1 MKAEDVMTTR
11 VITVAENQTR
21 QQAARL
27 LCNVSRYLISQPAGG
42 HEPANKLKAA
52 VICKFLELPFS
63 DIYPAKVAQSLHLV
77 FAKSRLAQDVTII
90 FAVHDTLPGCIC
102 DAITL

>member
-1 MKAEDVMTTR
+1 MK
-11 VITVAENQTR
+11 
-21 QQAARL
+21 RL

-63 DIYPAKVAQSLHLV
+63 GIYPAKVAQSLYLV

-90 FAVHDTLPGCIC
+90 FAVHDILSGCIC
-102 DAITL
+102 DAITLVARNIRVGDHISITSPS